1 MTHADGQERSGRLP
15 EGTKRGLL
23 DLLVRQER
31 TAEELA
37 ELLVVSP
44 TAVRQHLATLAGLGL
59 VERRKSGTRGGRP
72 AFLYRLS
79 AQAHRAY
86 PKRHDLLVRE
96 ILEALIEREG
106 EEEALAVVTDAARH
120 LARKVQ
126 IGSGDPGA
134 TGRIDALAAWLE
146 AEFAWEADFERRP
159 DGLRFVVHR
168 CPFQAVSTEHPAVC
182 GAFFRTLLEELTNA
196 GPFIHHPMGDGI
208 CCCALES
215 LPERGSS

>member
-1 MTHADGQERSGRLP
+1 MTAERLP

-37 ELLVVSP
+37 DLLGVSP

-72 AFLYRLS
+72 AFLYRLT

-96 ILEALIEREG
+96 IIEALIEREG
-106 EEEALAVVTDAARH
+106 EEEALAIVTAAARH

-126 IGSGDPGA
+126 VGNGDPGA
-134 TGRIDALAAWLE
+134 PRRLEVLAAWLE
-146 AEFAWEADFERRP
+146 EEFAWEADVERRP
-159 DGLRFVVHR
+159 NGGLRFVVHR
-168 CPFQAVSTEHPAVC
+168 CPFQAVSAEHPAVC

-196 GPFIHHPMGDGI
+196 GPFVHRPLTDGI
-208 CCCALES
+208 GCCALEALS
-215 LPERGSS
+215 GSG

>member
-1 MTHADGQERSGRLP
+1 MTQERLP
-15 EGTKRGLL
+15 EGTKRSLL
-23 DLLVRQER
+23 DLLVRRER

-37 ELLVVSP
+37 ELLGVSP

-59 VERRKSGTRGGRP
+59 VERRKSETRGGRP
-72 AFLYRLS
+72 AFLYRLT
-79 AQAHRAY
+79 AHAHRAY

-106 EEEALAVVTDAARH
+106 EEEALAIVTDAARH
-120 LARKVQ
+120 LARKVRVDD
-126 IGSGDPGA
+126 GERGAPG
-134 TGRIDALAAWLE
+134 RLEALASWLE

-159 DGLRFVVHR
+159 DGGLHFVIHR
-168 CPFQAVSTEHPAVC
+168 CPFQAVSTKHPTVC

-196 GPFIHHPMGDGI
+196 GPFDHRPIGDGI

-215 LPERGSS
+215 VSERGPS

>member
-1 MTHADGQERSGRLP
+1 MTPERLP

-23 DLLVRQER
+23 DLLVRRER

-37 ELLVVSP
+37 ALLGVSP

-59 VERRKSGTRGGRP
+59 VERRKSGTTGGRP
-72 AFLYRLS
+72 AFLYRLTPH
-79 AQAHRAY
+79 AHRAY

-96 ILEALIEREG
+96 ILEAVIEREG
-106 EEEALAVVTDAARH
+106 EEEALAIVTDAARH
-120 LARKVQ
+120 LARKVHV
-126 IGSGDPGA
+126 GDGEPGA
-134 TGRIDALAAWLE
+134 PGRLEALAARLE
-146 AEFAWEADFERRP
+146 EEFAWEADFERRP
-159 DGLRFVVHR
+159 DGGLQFVVHQ

-196 GPFIHHPMGDGI
+196 GPFLHRPVGDGI

-215 LPERGSS
+215 ASERGAS